1 MMVSIESERP
11 ENINLNNRRA
21 SMIVEEQISD
31 LPPTYDEMRRQ
42 SLVTIKT
49 QQQFLLPPT
58 YEDFI
63 RRQNRNDET
72 NL

>member
-11 ENINLNNRRA
+11 GSINLNDRRV
-21 SMIVEEQISD
+21 SIIVEEQISD
-31 LPPTYDEMRRQ
+31 LPPAYDEMTRQ
-42 SLVTIKT
+42 SSITIET